1 MPEKTHP
8 MDTPEQI
15 AAELAASQV
24 VVKEDEVRAAVIA
37 EYGFDEVD
45 DADRIDKL
53 VADKV
58 DSQKKLATA
67 IGQKIRHRTEAEA
80 LKNDPRLKD
89 PVPPPVEQK
98 PAASEDIGKV
108 VSEQLEKRDLDALEY
123 SDDLKKEIQRIA
135 QVQNIPIK
143 QALRDPYIVFQI
155 GEEEK
160 AAKTEASSI
169 SRNNRSAGKKAYSLD
184 NPPQVD
190 MATEAGRKAWDAFKE
205 SLKQQG
211 M

>member
-1 MPEKTHP
+1 

-58 DSQKKLATA
+58 EGQKKLSAA
-67 IGQKIRHRTEAEA
+67 IGQKIKHRTEAEA
-80 LKNDPRLKD
+80 LKNDPRLKA
-89 PVPPPVEQK
+89 PVVPPADSKPV
-98 PAASEDIGKV
+98 AAEDIGKV
-108 VSEQLEKRDLDALEY
+108 VSEQLEKRDLESLEY

-135 QVQNIPIK
+135 QVQNISVK
-143 QALRDPYIVFQI
+143 QAARDPYIVFKI
-155 GEEEK
+155 SEEEK
-160 AAKTEASSI
+160 AAKADAASI
-169 SRNNRSAGKKAYSLD
+169 SRTNRSAGKKAYSLE

-190 MATEAGRKAWDAFKE
+190 MATEAGRKEWDAFKA
-205 SLKQQG
+205 SLKAQG